1 MRRSIYIALLLAL
14 TACQYEYQGT
24 MLRFAP
30 ARNTEAE
37 TLSDAC
43 SKLAVMAFTPAGER
57 AMSRVWTQERGTES
71 FGQMPLD
78 MAAGSYTFVAVGHSS
93 PKTPTIK
100 SPQLVQFSTDNN
112 RKNSDTFCWCDT
124 LTISDGQ
131 RSIAIELERLTA
143 MFRLVVT
150 GDVPDNVTQWV
161 FDYTGGS
168 ANVNPVTKQG
178 CTKSKQSEIRSA
190 DEPLEVYTFPFMSDS
205 CGISIRIVA
214 KDALMND
221 LKERTFSD
229 VPMVRNRITE
239 FRGDFFGDGLMQPVG
254 ITFSADGNW
263 SGTTVVEF

>member
-1 MRRSIYIALLLAL
+1 MRRLLYIALLLLL

-30 ARNTEAE
+30 AHDTDTE

-57 AMSRVWTQERGTES
+57 AMNRVWTQERGTGN
-71 FGQMPLD
+71 FGQMPID
-78 MAAGSYTFVAVGHSS
+78 MSAGLYTFVVVGHSS

-124 LTISDGQ
+124 LTIRDEQ

-190 DEPLEVYTFPFMSDS
+190 DEPLEVFTFPFMSDS
-205 CGISIRIVA
+205 CGITIRIVA

-221 LKERTFSD
+221 LKERSFSD
-229 VPMVRNRITE
+229 VPMMRNRITE